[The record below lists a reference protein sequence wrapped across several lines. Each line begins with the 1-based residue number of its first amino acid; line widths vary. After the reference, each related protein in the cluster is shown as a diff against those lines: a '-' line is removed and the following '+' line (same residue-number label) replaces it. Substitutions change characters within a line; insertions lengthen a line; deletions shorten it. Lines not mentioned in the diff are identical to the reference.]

1 MTGWRA
7 GAGLTTS
14 AGVARESAMKIVTGK
29 ATREFTAADLSR
41 IRR

>member
-1 MTGWRA
+1 VDQR
-7 GAGLTTS
+7 
-14 AGVARESAMKIVTGK
+14 VAAVYCPSCHLRSFVMKIVTGK